1 MVVSNIP
8 TYGTDAAGQFAIAML
23 LEKMCIRDSFFV
35 TLCAGGDGTIS
46 GNANVVPEHFVAIYD
61 AFQKGDI
68 ELARKLQKKTNLMID
83 YISGPNNMSRYK
95 VCLKHRGVIAHDS
108 IREPLRTISPE
119 EQKELIDAI
128 EKMNYLRCV

>member
-1 MVVSNIP
+1 M
-8 TYGTDAAGQFAIAML
+8 
-23 LEKMCIRDSFFV
+23 
-35 TLCAGGDGTIS
+35 
-46 GNANVVPEHFVAIYD
+46 VPEHFVAIYD

-83 YISGPNNMSRYK
+83 YISGPNNMSRCK
-95 VCLKHRGVIAHDS
+95 VCLTHRGVLAHDS

-128 EKMNYLRCV
+128 EKMNYLDPTKL